1 MDFNF
6 KYRKDS
12 ILEKGDK
19 YDLPYSIVNSLNIID
34 ILINDESTKKLC
46 IVFPSK
52 DYAAQLISIHLA
64 FSNICKNFEEYKSE
78 IAESYRLY
86 RRGDKLQLNGKAVVE
101 WVGMRNGGCV
111 FMTKGDGPHSGAE
124 IQISYGDINKLQ
136 KVERDKKLSAI
147 KRVKEVLPRSNK
159 TALDELLKIETYGN
173 KNFVKDSVILLGK
186 FNKYDELIDE
196 LVVEEKLTSD
206 YFKAT
211 KISDQGQIFSQSPLI
226 ISNNTYN
233 TLIGLYN
240 DIKCNI
246 LVIDGLDAITSKS
259 DFSEI
264 MKNFDNRAVLIT
276 DLEEINSF
284 DEIKNMGF
292 QVYNMIDPH
301 LTDKRVEQNSPFLD
315 FENKNANYNKLK
327 IELLE
332 CESTELDHI
341 AKLVQEL
348 NINSEDEIQTTIKFS
363 LINFINSISRKVLI
377 ADNSEIEI
385 ILESLEKINLLYD
398 KNKLWLEDSSE
409 IIKESIEKL
418 YEFVNNKFSKTNK
431 KYSLLYPY
439 IIENECYLICPSESE
454 AELLKNKI
462 KNRSTKVVSISE
474 FLSNNISINDTKI
487 ILLAWPNSRLFNKL
501 ITSNL
506 FSNLILLFYG
516 FEKRYMQSYFN
527 WFNNKLNFI
536 KNSVLFNDQKV
547 SLIEENDHKEI
558 FKNLEFV
565 NNITKVD
572 LNQSSDTDL
581 NVIEF
586 ELNLEN
592 SQYSKYYYRGTKPEE
607 SIKAIRIDFENQSFV
622 YSTLTHKF
630 LVLNDLFDV
639 TLKNGIIY
647 NRRYESIRTGDIL
660 ALIDTDRDVLVELV
674 ESISD
679 QNELKSIKK
688 WTELWKIELK
698 KYFEFIGNDFKKLVE
713 DLRSNDCQKHPVTI
727 RTWITDESK
736 IGPDDDADLISIA
749 LLTKSEELY
758 QNIPLVRKSISQ
770 MTSLR
775 MRASD
780 FVREMIKNNLSKMG
794 KNASLEQ
801 EIEIKDLGSVKILKV
816 KDILTTPIIV
826 DKKYV
831 NRLIKKEVY

>member
-1 MDFNF
+1 MNFNF

-12 ILEKGDK
+12 ILEKGIK

-34 ILINDESTKKLC
+34 VLLNDDSTKKLC

-52 DYAAQLISIHLA
+52 EYAAQLISIHLA
-64 FSNICKNFEEYKSE
+64 YTNICKNFEEFKSD

-86 RRGDKLQLNGKAVVE
+86 RRGDKLQLNGKAIVE

-173 KNFVKDSVILLGK
+173 KDFIKDSVILLGK
-186 FNKYDELIDE
+186 FNKYDELINE
-196 LVVEEKLTSD
+196 LVVEEKLTPD

-211 KISDQGQIFSQSPLI
+211 KISDQGQVFSQSPLI

-264 MKNFDNRAVLIT
+264 MEGFDHRAILIT
-276 DLEEINSF
+276 DLEEIDSF

-292 QVYNMIDPH
+292 QVYNMIDPD
-301 LTDKRVEQNSPFLD
+301 LADKKVEQNSPFLD

-332 CESTELDHI
+332 CESSELDHI

-398 KNKLWLEDSSE
+398 KNKLWLEDSRE

-418 YEFVNNKFSKTNK
+418 YEFVTNKFSKTNK
-431 KYSLLYPY
+431 KYSLLYPL
-439 IIENECYLICPSESE
+439 IIETECYLICPSESE

-462 KNRSTKVVSISE
+462 KIRSTKVISISE
-474 FLSNNISINDTKI
+474 FLNNNISINDTKI
-487 ILLAWPNSRLFNKL
+487 ILLGWPNSRLFNKL

-506 FSNLILLFYG
+506 FSNLNLLFYG

-536 KNSVLFNDQKV
+536 KNSVLFNNQKL

-565 NNITKVD
+565 NNITRID
-572 LNQSSDTDL
+572 LNQSSDVDF
-581 NVIEF
+581 NVIDF
-586 ELNLEN
+586 ELNIEN
-592 SQYSKYYYRGTKPEE
+592 SQYSKYYYRGTMPEE

-647 NRRYESIRTGDIL
+647 NRKYESIRTGDIL

-758 QNIPLVRKSISQ
+758 QNIPIVRKSISQ